1 MSRDFISKAT
11 RNDFR
16 EILVGFTLREID
28 DVFDAAGLQPK
39 LDFDPGVGGQRRT
52 LVEQYYAAVDFADPA
67 DARKVALAYDEV
79 LEQLRRVQNRVANPR
94 EVDGTT
100 DALVRRMAR
109 DGFEYKNGR
118 FTSSALTSATVATA
132 SLAALT
138 HDAIDEQIAKAKT
151 KIESQDYAG
160 AIANAHT
167 LVEETLKELLR
178 RQGALFNENEG
189 DIRALY
195 KLCSAGLNLQPK
207 GESLENYLKAI
218 LEGLQKQVAGLYEV
232 ANKGSDRHARRYNP
246 ARHHAKLAVNSAFA
260 LCEFLLD
267 SHEYQLRRKNE
278 KSV

>member
-1 MSRDFISKAT
+1 MNRDLISKAT

-16 EILVGFTLREID
+16 EVLVGFTLREIG
-28 DVFDAAGLQPK
+28 DVFDAAGLQPR
-39 LDFDPGVGGQRRT
+39 LDVDPGVGGQRRT
-52 LVEQYYAAVDFADPA
+52 LVEQYYAAVDFTDPA
-67 DARKVALAYDEV
+67 AIRKLALAYDEV
-79 LEQLRRVQNRVANPR
+79 LEQLRRVQDRVANPK
-94 EVDGTT
+94 EVDGTVN
-100 DALVRRMAR
+100 ALVRRMAR
-109 DGFEYKNGR
+109 DGFDYENGR
-118 FTSSALTSATVATA
+118 FASSALTPATIATA

-151 KIESQDYAG
+151 KIESEDYAG

-178 RQGALFNENEG
+178 RLGVSFNENEG
-189 DIRALY
+189 DVRALY
-195 KLCSAGLNLQPK
+195 KLCATGLNLQPK
-207 GESLENYLKAI
+207 GESLEGYLKAI